1 MLKLIKT
8 IKKDIKFIKQ
18 NMNNKL
24 DEIIMIEELSNAVNE
39 NNSTKTLKDFDS
51 NDQEILKG
59 ILKLFEKHCKRL
71 LFANFIL
78 ILSKIVKI
86 LSILF
91 LALLILK
98 VFPYYIFVIILLL
111 LNPLLSII
119 SKKMFYKIFFEHRK
133 IKSLIEPFDI
143 DFNDLFNIFEDY
155 NK

>member
-1 MLKLIKT
+1 MN
-8 IKKDIKFIKQ
+8 KKFE
-18 NMNNKL
+18 
-24 DEIIMIEELSNAVNE
+24 EIIMLEELSNAVNE
-39 NNSTKTLKDFDS
+39 NTSTKTLKDFDS

-59 ILKLFEKHCKRL
+59 ILKLFEKHCKHL
-71 LFANFIL
+71 LFANLIL
-78 ILSKIVKI
+78 ILSKIVKY

-91 LALLILK
+91 LMLLVLK
-98 VFPYYIFVIILLL
+98 VFPYYIFVIVLLL

-119 SKKMFYKIFFEHRK
+119 SKKNFYKIFYEHKK